1 MDGTARQEMVNFILI
16 SVVAGIASAL
26 LAVAAAT
33 SGGAGVFISF
43 LAPLPLMIAAIGW
56 HPLLALIGGALTSA
70 MLTEFLGWKNGL
82 AFAATIMLPVDLL
95 SRAIWE
101 VERDKLVGAITLVSC
116 WYAAFAVVVMA
127 FTVSAELQGYQDIIR
142 KRLEI
147 VLQSAQFKQF
157 ADQLPAPGSP
167 QSVKI
172 IDLMVQI
179 MPILSAASLTIMY
192 VLNTWLAIKI
202 TRKSGLLNLE
212 VTPVWTMRLP
222 RWIVLAAVI
231 TLVASAL
238 PGYVGFLA
246 ELLSNGTTLALTFLG
261 YAAVHDAT
269 RGTAG
274 RSVVLT
280 GLWTGTFLL
289 AGIPALVMLLLGI
302 AEIAFGWRDRIRS
315 GRNSP

>member
-1 MDGTARQEMVNFILI
+1 MLI
-16 SVVAGIASAL
+16 
-26 LAVAAAT
+26 
-33 SGGAGVFISF
+33 
-43 LAPLPLMIAAIGW
+43 
-56 HPLLALIGGALTSA
+56 
-70 MLTEFLGWKNGL
+70 
-82 AFAATIMLPVDLL
+82 
-95 SRAIWE
+95 
-101 VERDKLVGAITLVSC
+101 SC

-127 FTVSAELQGYQDIIR
+127 FTISSDLQGYQDIIR
-142 KRLEI
+142 KRLEA

-167 QSVKI
+167 QSTKI

-179 MPILSAASLTIMY
+179 MPILSATSLSIMY
-192 VLNTWLAIKI
+192 LLNTWLAVKI
-202 TRKSGLLNLE
+202 TRKSGMLRLE
-212 VTPVWTMRLP
+212 STPVWTMRLP

-231 TLVASAL
+231 TLLASAL
-238 PGYVGFLA
+238 PGYLGFLA
-246 ELLSNGTTLALTFLG
+246 ELLSNGTTVALTFLG

-269 RGTAG
+269 RGTTG

-302 AEIAFGWRDRIRS
+302 AEIAFGWRDRMRS